1 MKSPISLTELF
12 VTKVDITNDR
22 NLARSKSGILI
33 TDASAA
39 YGDIEEGENG
49 MCAVYHNLM
58 LNMRG
63 VSEGVDDTLFTVR
76 IEATGKFMA
85 SLEDVESARTNLD
98 TQTCVSS
105 MIADLMFLG
114 MRSYLDQSFSMMGL
128 KNVQIPWG
136 FKLEQPA
143 TLKSK

>member
-12 VTKVDITNDR
+12 VTKVDIKNDR
-22 NLARSKSGILI
+22 NFDRSKSGVLI
-33 TDASAA
+33 TDALAA
-39 YGDIEEGENG
+39 YGDIEEEQNG
-49 MCAVYHNLM
+49 MCAVYHNLI

-63 VSEGVDDTLFTVR
+63 VTEGVDDALFTLC

-85 SLEDVESARTNLD
+85 SLEDVESARNNQD
-98 TQTCVSS
+98 TQACVSA

-114 MRSYLDQSFSMMGL
+114 MRSYLEQSFSMMGL

-143 TLKSK
+143 ILKPE